1 MFLIL
6 IVGFTLFYIDH
17 QNLRNKI
24 LENQSVFYEKISNN
38 FKLINIGDKNLN
50 IKKDFICHEKYN
62 LNLLLK
68 DCLKNNNSKTL
79 IYFFGD
85 SSMHDYYYAFR
96 SLKTKANKL
105 FSSYNNSSFRKP
117 IEFKTPPI
125 HFTEKVN
132 LFSKE
137 YVKIYLILSFN
148 HKLNHELSNKNDKYF
163 INQEKIYTDFANYLI
178 APPVPK
184 NIHII
189 FIKDTPV
196 FKYTDKQC
204 YMLAKY
210 SLSIFFKN
218 KNEKK
223 CDHSKINILKKMKKI
238 NKMFQNLDNIDNLS
252 LINLDDYFCE
262 GMMCS
267 FYKNNETENIPK
279 KEDGYHLSLIAA
291 KDIANFLN
299 KKLYEHIND

>member
-1 MFLIL
+1 
-6 IVGFTLFYIDH
+6 
-17 QNLRNKI
+17 
-24 LENQSVFYEKISNN
+24 YE
-38 FKLINIGDKNLN
+38 
-50 IKKDFICHEKYN
+50 
-62 LNLLLK
+62 
-68 DCLKNNNSKTL
+68 
-79 IYFFGD
+79 
-85 SSMHDYYYAFR
+85 
-96 SLKTKANKL
+96 
-105 FSSYNNSSFRKP
+105 
-117 IEFKTPPI
+117 
-125 HFTEKVN
+125 
-132 LFSKE
+132 
-137 YVKIYLILSFN
+137 KIYLILSFN

-163 INQEKIYTDFANYLI
+163 INQKQIYMDFANYLTL
-178 APPVPK
+178 APVPK

-262 GMMCS
+262 GIMCS
-267 FYKNNETENIPK
+267 FYRNNETKNIPK
-279 KEDGYHLSLIAA
+279 KKDGYHLSLIAA